1 MDIENGKKMENTFA
15 DVNTER
21 TGLETVSGVVERVV
35 YSNEEN
41 GYTVCEIASVGSEG
55 EDILVTLV
63 GTMPFIAV
71 SETVKACGKWVVHPS
86 FGKQFSVE
94 FYEKEL
100 PENETAILRYLSSRT
115 VKGIGPSSA
124 KKIVERFGQD
134 TFDVLENH
142 PQWLEEIPG
151 ISSEKAEK
159 ISESFRQQF
168 GVRSV
173 MMFCRDFV
181 GPAAAVRIYK
191 RWGGAAV
198 DTIKDNPYILCDE
211 IYGLGFERVDRM
223 AASLGLENNSEH
235 RIMAGMKYL
244 LNYNAGSNGHT
255 YIPAERLIEA
265 SMRLLSVGEAETG
278 SALKALETAG
288 DIKIVRRD
296 GRDLAYL
303 KSYYDA
309 ERYTAEKLDLLDRI
323 CPKLD
328 IDDIERF
335 IGIVESTNDISYAK
349 AQKKAIINVLT
360 SGVMILTG
368 GPGTG
373 KTTVIRA
380 VISLFENMR
389 MKVLLAAPT
398 GRAAKRMSESTGH
411 EASTIHRMLE
421 MEYSDGRE
429 PIYKKNENDLLDADV
444 IIVDEASMIDIV
456 LMSALCKAIKPAAR
470 LLLIGDSDQL
480 PSVGAGNVLNDIIRS
495 ERFNTVRL
503 REIFRQVSSSLIIT
517 NAHAINNGDYPD
529 LDIKDN
535 DFFFLGRSSATDI
548 ADTVASL
555 CRTRLP
561 RAYGEQIRGK
571 IQVVVPSRKG
581 QVGTQYLNA
590 VLQSN
595 LNPPDQK
602 KKEKK
607 YREVIFREGDKIMQI
622 RNNYEINWERIEITG
637 DVTEGTGI
645 FNGDIGVIEQIR
657 PGEESIVVNFDGRI
671 AVYDYTQL
679 EELEHAYAITVHKS
693 QGSEYPVV
701 IIPLY
706 QNSPRLMTRNLL
718 YTAVT
723 RAREM
728 VIIVGEKE
736 TVAQMVQNNRLSHRY
751 TGLCEALLEI
761 DAMA

>member
-1 MDIENGKKMENTFA
+1 MDRENGMKNENTA
-15 DVNTER
+15 AKTEAER
-21 TGLETVSGVVERVV
+21 AGLETVSGVVERVV
-35 YSNEEN
+35 YSNDEN
-41 GYTVCEIASVGSEG
+41 GYTVCEIASVGDDR
-55 EDILVTLV
+55 EDILITLV

-71 SETVKACGKWVVHPS
+71 SETVKACGRWVVHPS
-86 FGKQFSVE
+86 FGKQFAVE

-100 PENETAILRYLSSRT
+100 PANETAILRYLSSRT

-124 KKIVERFGQD
+124 KKIVDRFGQD

-151 ISSEKAEK
+151 ISPEKAEK
-159 ISESFRQQF
+159 ISESFKQQF

-181 GPAAAVRIYK
+181 GPATAVRIYK

-255 YIPAERLIEA
+255 YIPADRLIEA
-265 SMRLLSVGEAETG
+265 SMRLLSVDEEEARG
-278 SALKALETAG
+278 AFRALEVCG
-288 DIKIVRRD
+288 DIKTVRRD

-309 ERYTAEKLDLLDRI
+309 ERYTAEKLDLLDRV
-323 CPKLD
+323 CPKLN
-328 IDDIERF
+328 ITDIERS
-335 IGIVESTNDISYAK
+335 IGIIESENGISYAK
-349 AQKKAIINVLT
+349 AQRKAIVNVLT

-380 VISLFENMR
+380 VISLFENLR

-421 MEYSDGRE
+421 MEYTDGRE

-456 LMSALCKAIKPAAR
+456 LMSALCKAIKPATR

-495 ERFNTVRL
+495 DRFNTVRL

-535 DFFFLGRSSATDI
+535 DFFFLGRSSGTDI
-548 ADTVASL
+548 ADTVVSL
-555 CRTRLP
+555 CSVRLP

-571 IQVVVPSRKG
+571 IQVIVPSRKG

-590 VLQSN
+590 VLQSS
-595 LNPPDQK
+595 LNPPDQRK
-602 KKEKK
+602 REKK
-607 YREVIFREGDKIMQI
+607 YRDVIFREGDKVMQI
-622 RNNYEINWERIEITG
+622 RNNYEVNWERTEITG

-657 PGEESIVVNFDGRI
+657 PGEESLVVNFEGRI

-706 QNSPRLMTRNLL
+706 QSSPRLMTRNLL

-761 DAMA
+761 DAMV